1 MKNYDFQIL
10 SPYEFEILSRDLL
23 QLHLDIYL
31 ESFGEGTDQ
40 GIDLRYSKA
49 HLLIVQAKRY
59 KSYSS
64 LFSNLKKEVEK
75 VKKLNPNRYI
85 LTTSAS
91 LSPDNKEKI
100 KELFSPY
107 IQNNEDIFG
116 REDFNNLLT
125 KFPSVEKNFHKLW
138 LSSIEI
144 LQEILYSQVINQT
157 RFFLD
162 DIQEKIKVYVQN
174 ESYEEALSILK
185 SNKYVIISG
194 PPGIGKTTLAE
205 MLVFNLLSKPNN
217 EFVFLSDSIDDGF
230 RLFDEKKEQIFLF
243 DDFLGRNFLQNSL
256 ATNEEKKIVRFINKV
271 QKSSNKILIF
281 TTREYILNQ
290 AKQKFD
296 VFEQD
301 FTKCV
306 LDVSKYSTLIK
317 AHILYN
323 HLSVNEIPF
332 EYIDEIIKQDYLFK
346 IITHRNYNPRIIE
359 SFSNSKFWNEHEPS
373 EFPRALIKLFDSPFL
388 IWEHVYENQI
398 SIISRIILDCLL
410 ICGTDVDYNQLYN
423 QVKTYQATNS
433 SSFTISINGHN
444 FKASLKELENSMI
457 QINKKYDGSLSVKY
471 QNPSIQDFLVS
482 YINDDIITKKHL
494 LQSILFIKPAFQ
506 IITTKGDSRLKLK
519 VNSKEIE
526 ELEKTI
532 INKFDCLEIDSII
545 PKYSLPSKEDNI
557 AIKLNL
563 INDFFKSDNLNRIEF
578 IRLNFM
584 DIIYS
589 ENITNKSISDFSSL
603 LCFFNEDENIDL
615 EKILLNI
622 SGCFWVY
629 DDLFALSEIESHF
642 PSKFEQFRDNN
653 EDIYYDIFIDIVSSI
668 STSDTDEIETMTIN
682 LEQLNSIDS
691 DYGFDTFEERR
702 EIEKKIEELEQQQEY
717 NYDEYDEFPD
727 AYFPQ
732 RVSYIDGSLS
742 SYIDEQES
750 KELRQES
757 INNKP
762 MNENEMISNLFRS
775 LK

>member
-23 QLHLDIYL
+23 QFHFDIYL

-49 HLLIVQAKRY
+49 DLLIVQAKRY

-64 LFSNLKKEVEK
+64 LFSNLKNEVEK
-75 VKKLNPNRYI
+75 VKKLNPDRYI
-85 LTTSAS
+85 LTTSVS
-91 LSPDNKEKI
+91 LSPDNKGKI
-100 KELFSPY
+100 KKLFTPY

-138 LSSIEI
+138 LSSIEV
-144 LQEILYSQVINQT
+144 LNEIFNRQVINQT
-157 RFFLD
+157 KFFFD
-162 DIQEKIKVYVQN
+162 DIKEKIKVYVQN
-174 ESYEEALSILK
+174 KSYQEALSILR

-205 MLVFNLLSKPNN
+205 MLVLYLLSKSNN
-217 EFVFLSDSIDDGF
+217 EFIFLSDSIDDGF
-230 RLFDEKKEQIFLF
+230 RLFDENKEQIFLF

-256 ATNEEKKIVRFINKV
+256 ATNEEKQIVRFINKV

-290 AKQKFD
+290 AKQRFD

-301 FTKCV
+301 LTKCV
-306 LDVSKYSTLIK
+306 LDVSKYSTIVK

-359 SFSNSKFWNEHEPS
+359 SFSNSKFWNEHKPS
-373 EFPRALIKLFDSPFL
+373 EFPSSLIKLFDSPFL
-388 IWEHVYENQI
+388 IWKHVYENQI

-410 ICGTDVDYNQLYN
+410 ISGTDVDYNQLYK
-423 QVKTYQATNS
+423 QVKTYQATNTS
-433 SSFTISINGHN
+433 AFNISINGHN
-444 FKASLKELENSMI
+444 FKASLRELENSMI
-457 QINKKYDGSLSVKY
+457 QINKKYDGSLYVKY

-482 YINDDIITKKHL
+482 YINDDTITKGHL

-506 IITTKGDSRLKLK
+506 IITTKGNSSLKLELD
-519 VNSKEIE
+519 SKEIKK
-526 ELEKTI
+526 LENMVI
-532 INKFDCLEIDSII
+532 SKFDSLEIDSII
-545 PKYSLPSKEDNI
+545 LKYSLPSKEDII

-563 INDFFKSDNLNRIEF
+563 IKDFFKSNNLNRIEF
-578 IRLNFM
+578 IRLSFM
-584 DIIYS
+584 GICYS
-589 ENITNKSISDFSSL
+589 ENVTSISISEFSSL
-603 LCFFNEDENIDL
+603 LCFFSEDESIDL
-615 EKILLNI
+615 ERILLNI
-622 SGCFWVY
+622 SGCFWDY
-629 DDLFALSEIESHF
+629 NDLFALSEIENHF
-642 PSKFEQFRDNN
+642 PDKFTEFRDNN
-653 EDIYYDIFIDIVSSI
+653 EDVYYDIFNSIVSGLSI
-668 STSDTDEIETMTIN
+668 SDTDEVETMNNN
-682 LEQLNSIDS
+682 LEQLSSIENDF
-691 DYGFDTFEERR
+691 GFDTSEEKRK
-702 EIEKKIEELEQQQEY
+702 IENKIEELEQQRDY
-717 NYDEYDEFPD
+717 YYDEYDEFPD
-727 AYFPQ
+727 AHYPQ

-750 KELRQES
+750 R
-757 INNKP
+757 NHKP
-762 MNENEMISNLFRS
+762 MDENETISNLFKS